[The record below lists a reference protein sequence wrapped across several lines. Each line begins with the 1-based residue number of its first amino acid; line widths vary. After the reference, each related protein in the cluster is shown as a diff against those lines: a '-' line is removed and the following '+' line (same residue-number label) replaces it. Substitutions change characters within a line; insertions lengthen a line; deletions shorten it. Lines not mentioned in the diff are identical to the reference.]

1 MLKGKTVVLA
11 ISGSIAAYKMANV
24 ARMLLKQH
32 CDVEVLMTAISS
44 TVWNM
49 WHWQSGRMWFWWHRL
64 LPM

>member
-32 CDVEVLMTAISS
+32 CDVC
-44 TVWNM
+44 
-49 WHWQSGRMWFWWHRL
+49 L
-64 LPM
+64 LYTSDAADEL

>member
-32 CDVEVLMTAISS
+32 CDVEVLMTQNATQFI
-44 TVWNM
+44 TP
-49 WHWQSGRMWFWWHRL
+49 L
-64 LPM
+64 LLKV